1 MTFLH
6 DILLRLAV
14 REREEGATMV
24 EYGLMVAL
32 IAVVALAAVT
42 TLGGN
47 VPEHRQRHR
56 RRWRRPLGPGPGQL
70 FDQTSVSPFCYGR
83 GSRVLAVGRLNFGW
97 PAPIVSAES
106 TADRTRGGAS

>member
-42 TLGGN
+42 ALGQN
-47 VPEHRQRHR
+47 VSDA
-56 RRWRRPLGPGPGQL
+56 
-70 FDQTSVSPFCYGR
+70 FDEI
-83 GSRVLAVGRLNFGW
+83 AN
-97 PAPIVSAES
+97 AI
-106 TADRTRGGAS
+106 GGAV